1 MLQSPQ
7 MALESERVQ
16 HAFAKATQQTTA
28 AAYQIELHPTPKRHY
43 GNKQLRRGPTS
54 GKNWHPILR
63 TVLQWTG
70 SLQNS
75 AASSWRGFVPK
86 TLNQSGSYEDWY
98 TAWDTGTSCT
108 IADCRA
114 GLTSYS
120 PRDERSSSYMGA
132 SGTATIVAAAF
143 CQRRTLISG
152 QKKSLGTAQETALK

>member
-7 MALESERVQ
+7 LALESARVQ
-16 HAFAKATQQTTA
+16 HAFAKATRQTTA
-28 AAYQIELHPTPKRHY
+28 AVSKPRNDTTVTSSC
-43 GNKQLRRGPTS
+43 RRGPTP
-54 GKNWHPILR
+54 GKNWRPILR

-86 TLNQSGSYEDWY
+86 TLNQSGSYGDWY

-108 IADCRA
+108 IADCPA

-132 SGTATIVAAAF
+132 SGMATIVAAAF
-143 CQRRTLISG
+143 CQRRTVISG
-152 QKKSLGTAQETALK
+152 QKKSLGIAQETALK